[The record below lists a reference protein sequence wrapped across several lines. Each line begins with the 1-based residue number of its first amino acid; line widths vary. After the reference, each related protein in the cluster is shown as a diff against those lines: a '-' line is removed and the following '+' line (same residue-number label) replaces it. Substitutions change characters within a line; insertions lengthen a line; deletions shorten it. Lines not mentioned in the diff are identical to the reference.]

1 MTGAGYPASWRE
13 FINYPSEYEG
23 RRVMAAY
30 SHTAKRYVLPGELA
44 HVKDEFGYWRERG
57 PVTFL
62 GEQYGS
68 VGGSSYRYRD
78 ANGKVGSIDWH
89 VYVGID
95 PV

>member
-1 MTGAGYPASWRE
+1 MSYAAGWPFKAPHADMQARARGAVNP
-13 FINYPSEYEG
+13 
-23 RRVMAAY
+23 
-30 SHTAKRYVLPGELA
+30 
-44 HVKDEFGYWRERG
+44 DEFGYWRERG